1 MPHTSDV
8 VQRNAEP
15 TQIQIESS
23 HAVLVQLLH
32 QHARSFVL
40 TTPQLAAILGKS
52 EVALRLSE
60 ARHRSKFGAELL
72 PRPLLQNAEGRAWSI
87 AQIAK
92 WLAHEAHDHDS
103 QTKILPSE
111 EKPAQ
116 RRGRPRKTAAGGFGE
131 LA

>member
-23 HAVLVQLLH
+23 HAVLVHLLH

-40 TTPQLAAILGKS
+40 TTPQVAAILGKS
-52 EVALRLSE
+52 EAGLRLAES
-60 ARHRSKFGAELL
+60 RHRSKYGCDLL
-72 PRPLLQNAEGRAWSI
+72 PVPLLQNAKGRAWSI
-87 AQIAK
+87 DQIAR
-92 WLAHEAHDHDS
+92 WLARGDE
-103 QTKILPSE
+103 TKTTPLDGA
-111 EKPAQ
+111 EKPTT
-116 RRGRPRKTAAGGFGE
+116 RRGRPRKTGGGFGE